1 MSKIKTF
8 AVTDFEASKW
18 INYLC
23 NGYYD
28 GKTYLEFTDLSDY
41 FDFLHET
48 DIPNIFAHFG
58 GIYDFLFLLGWIFDN
73 DEYTLKNLIPRGSA
87 ILCFT
92 IISNRNQKEFTFL
105 DSSALLGFSLRNLA
119 INFNVET
126 LKGEIDYNSLTKV
139 TPELLAY
146 MKDDHLALYQVLERF
161 FQWDLIALHGWKP
174 TLASLALNIFKKEFY
189 PKKKKLYSLDKDLD
203 RFVRKSY
210 QGGRTEIFNMVYDN
224 EKKPL
229 YCYDVNSLYPTVM
242 RDSDFPSKP
251 KFSTNE
257 FLPDE
262 MGFYHCR
269 VFAPEIHIPILGAK
283 CKVIFDNGIYK
294 KVDSMSELE
303 ISKIKKKEIIDQ
315 FLFPVGE
322 FSGYWTTNELN
333 YAIKN
338 GYKILEIYQGV
349 VFENDGKIFKN
360 YVNYFYNKRKNSK
373 TETDKIICK
382 LLLNSLYGRFGM
394 DTEKDQLH
402 LEKHCIGETYHS
414 TIKTPS
420 GNEVIFCTSKEEI
433 RTFTNVAVASY
444 VTSYARI
451 LMHKILV
458 KDAKNKVWY
467 MDTDSVFTTVKLKTG
482 VELGNLK
489 EEYKVKKACFMLP
502 KTYLVEGV
510 DFSKVVMK
518 GFDKKKI
525 QHFTYSDFMSSLEG
539 DLKIMNKENTNR
551 LKIKQDS
558 KVMKFKTALR
568 NGKMLG
574 MTKIQTRKICS
585 KYNKRIINDDF
596 TTRAIS
602 L

>member
-1 MSKIKTF
+1 MTKKKKEF
-8 AVTDFEASKW
+8 AVIDFEASKW

-23 NGYYD
+23 NGYFD
-28 GKTYLEFTDLSDY
+28 GKNYSEFTDLTDC

-58 GIYDFLFLLGWIFDN
+58 GIYDFLFILGWIFDN
-73 DEYTLKNLIPRGSA
+73 NDYSLKSLIPRGSA

-92 IISNRNQKEFTFL
+92 IISNRNGKEFTFY
-105 DSSALLGFSLRNLA
+105 DSSALLGFSLRSLA

-126 LKGEIDYNSLTKV
+126 LKGEIDYDSLITV

-161 FQWDLIALHGWKP
+161 FLWDLIALHGWKP

-189 PKKKKLYSLDKDLD
+189 PKKKKLYSLDKDVD

-210 QGGRTEIFNMVYDN
+210 QGGRTEIFNMVYSN
-224 EKKPL
+224 SSKPL

-242 RDSDFPSKP
+242 RDNEFPSKP
-251 KFSTNE
+251 KFSTTD

-269 VFAPEIHIPILGAK
+269 VFCPDMHIPVLGAK
-283 CKVIFDNGIYK
+283 IKIGK
-294 KVDSMSELE
+294 SE
-303 ISKIKKKEIIDQ
+303 S
-315 FLFPVGE
+315 FVFPKGE
-322 FSGYWTTNELN
+322 FDGYWTTYELN
-333 YAIKN
+333 YAIEL
-338 GYKILEIYQGV
+338 GYKIIEVYQGL

-360 YVNYFYNKRKNSK
+360 YVNYFYNKRKASK
-373 TETDKIICK
+373 SDTDKIICK

-402 LEKHCIGETYHS
+402 LEKHIEGETYHS
-414 TIKTPS
+414 TIITPS
-420 GNEVIFCTSKEEI
+420 GNEVIFCTSKEDI

-444 VTSYARI
+444 VTSYSRV
-451 LMHKILV
+451 LMHKKIV

-467 MDTDSVFTTVKLKTG
+467 MDTDSLFTPVKLKTG
-482 VELGNLK
+482 LELGDLK
-489 EEYKVKKACFMLP
+489 EEYKVFKACFMLP

-510 DFSKVVMK
+510 DFKKVVMK

-525 QHFTYSDFMSSLEG
+525 QHFTHSDFTNSLEG
-539 DLKIMNKENTNR
+539 DLKVMNKNNTNK
-551 LKIKQDS
+551 LKVKHDS
-558 KVMKFKTALR
+558 KVMKFKSALR
-568 NGKMLG
+568 AGKMLS
-574 MTKIQTRKICS
+574 MTKAQTKRVCS
-585 KYNKRIINDDF
+585 KYNKRIVNDDF
-596 TTRAIS
+596 TTTAIS

>member
-1 MSKIKTF
+1 MKKKSKLF

-28 GKTYLEFTDLSDY
+28 GTTYSEFTDLTDY

-58 GIYDFLFLLGWIFDN
+58 GIYDFLFILGWIFDN
-73 DEYTLKNLIPRGSA
+73 DDYELKSLIPRGSA

-92 IISNRNQKEFTFL
+92 ISSNISGKDFTFY

-126 LKGEIDYNSLTKV
+126 KKGEVDYDSLTKV
-139 TPELLAY
+139 TTELLDY

-189 PKKKKLYSLDKDLD
+189 PKKKKLFSLDKDVD

-210 QGGRTEIFNMVYDN
+210 QGGRTEIFNMVYTN
-224 EKKPL
+224 NKSPL

-242 RDSDFPSKP
+242 RDNEFPSKP
-251 KFSTNE
+251 KFTTTD

-269 VFAPEIHIPILGAK
+269 VFCPDMHIPILGAK
-283 CKVIFDNGIYK
+283 IKLDKSESFIFPK
-294 KVDSMSELE
+294 
-303 ISKIKKKEIIDQ
+303 
-315 FLFPVGE
+315 GE
-322 FSGYWTTNELN
+322 FDGYWTTHELN
-333 YAIKN
+333 YALKN
-338 GYKILEIYQGV
+338 KYKIVEIYQGII
-349 VFENDGKIFKN
+349 FENDGKIFKN

-373 TETDKIICK
+373 TDTDKIICK

-402 LEKHCIGETYHS
+402 LEKHIEGETYHS
-414 TIKTPS
+414 TLITPS
-420 GNEVIFCTSKEEI
+420 GNEVTFCTSKEEI

-444 VTSYARI
+444 VTSYARV
-451 LMHKILV
+451 LMHKKIV

-467 MDTDSVFTTVKLKTG
+467 MDTDSLFTPVKLKTG
-482 VELGNLK
+482 EELGDLK
-489 EEYKVKKACFMLP
+489 EEYKVYRACFMLP

-510 DFSKVVMK
+510 DLKKVVMK

-525 QHFTYSDFMSSLEG
+525 QHFSFEDFTNSLEG
-539 DLKIMNKENTNR
+539 DLKLMNKNNTNA
-551 LKIKQDS
+551 LKVKHDS
-558 KVMKFKTALR
+558 KVMKFKSALR
-568 NGKMLG
+568 AGKMLN
-574 MTKIQTRKICS
+574 MTKPQIKRVCS
-585 KYNKRIINDDF
+585 KYNKRIVNNDF
-596 TTRAIS
+596 TTTAIP

>member
-1 MSKIKTF
+1 MAKKKREF

-28 GKTYLEFTDLSDY
+28 GKNYSEFTDLSDY

-58 GIYDFLFLLGWIFDN
+58 GIYDFLFILGWIFDN
-73 DEYTLKNLIPRGSA
+73 DDFDLKSLIPRGSA

-92 IISNRNQKEFTFL
+92 IVSNHNGKEFTFY

-126 LKGEIDYNSLTKV
+126 LKGEIDYDSLVKV

-161 FQWDLIALHGWKP
+161 FLWDLIALHGWKP

-189 PKKKKLYSLDKDLD
+189 PKKKKLYSLDKDVD

-210 QGGRTEIFNMVYDN
+210 QGGRTEIFNMVYSN
-224 EKKPL
+224 STKPL

-242 RDSDFPSKP
+242 RDNEFPSKP
-251 KFSTNE
+251 KFSTTD

-269 VFAPEIHIPILGAK
+269 VFCPDMHVPVLG
-283 CKVIFDNGIYK
+283 
-294 KVDSMSELE
+294 
-303 ISKIKKKEIIDQ
+303 SKIKIGKSESFI
-315 FLFPVGE
+315 FPTGSFE
-322 FSGYWTTNELN
+322 GYWTTYELN
-333 YAIKN
+333 YAIEL
-338 GYKILEIYQGV
+338 GYKIEEVYQGV

-360 YVNYFYNKRKNSK
+360 YVNYFYTKRKNSK
-373 TETDKIICK
+373 SDTDKIICK

-402 LEKHCIGETYHS
+402 IEKHIEGETYHS
-414 TIKTPS
+414 TIVTPS
-420 GNEVIFCTSKEEI
+420 GNEIIFCTSKEEI

-444 VTSYARI
+444 VTSYSRV
-451 LMHKILV
+451 LMHKKIV

-467 MDTDSVFTTVKLKTG
+467 MDTDSLFTPKKLKTG
-482 VELGNLK
+482 LELGDLK
-489 EEYKVKKACFMLP
+489 EEYKVYRACFMLP

-510 DFSKVVMK
+510 DFKKVVMK

-525 QHFTYSDFMSSLEG
+525 QHFTHADFTNSLEG
-539 DLKIMNKENTNR
+539 DLKVMNKNNTNK
-551 LKIKQDS
+551 LKVKHDS
-558 KVMKFKTALR
+558 KVMKFKSALR
-568 NGKMLG
+568 AGKMLS
-574 MTKIQTRKICS
+574 MTKAQTKRVCS
-585 KYNKRIINDDF
+585 KYNKRIVNDDF
-596 TTRAIS
+596 TTTAIK